1 MHNEDFFF
9 QAFVYLVA
17 AVLSCRSPNDWD
29 SVQCWAIWLQGGHW
43 SVCRLCRTQGD
54 DVMHF
59 AEFGVVMLFL
69 VGLELQPSLLWRLR
83 PDSGTRRLAGGG
95 YDPGRRHHQFHL
107 WAFLANGSGGWH
119 DPLIVFNGDRAPN
132 SQRGG

>member
-17 AVLSCRSPNDWD
+17 AVLSCRSPNGTRFAGL
-29 SVQCWAIWLQGGHW
+29 SGCRGGHW
-43 SVCRLCRTQGD
+43 SVCVRLCRTRGD

-59 AEFGVVMLFL
+59 AEFGVVMMLFL
-69 VGLELQPSLLWRLR
+69 VGLELQPSLLWRR

-95 YDPGRRHHQFHL
+95 
-107 WAFLANGSGGWH
+107 
-119 DPLIVFNGDRAPN
+119 
-132 SQRGG
+132 